1 MNLLAF
7 DHAAKISHISL
18 DFAVSKISSSCLTCE
33 TSGFVVIF
41 PDLWDLPTHLSTAH
55 FSSVYHY
62 YLCSWGIIC
71 CYGGG
76 GQVIVDKVNHRCGW
90 ISLILHSGSYS
101 FPWWCF
107 RLVFLIH
114 QQLSR
119 WISKPLVF
127 LSTKFQTNLE
137 SADKNLKFW
146 WYWKELWRTANKS
159 RPKSHSV
166 TSGIG
171 SAPRRL

>member
-7 DHAAKISHISL
+7 DHTAKISHISL
-18 DFAVSKISSSCLTCE
+18 DFAVSKISSSCHM
-33 TSGFVVIF
+33 
-41 PDLWDLPTHLSTAH
+41 WDFWFCCYISWPLRSSHSFIYCSVQFSVSLLS
-55 FSSVYHY
+55 
-62 YLCSWGIIC
+62 LLGGIIC

-90 ISLILHSGSYS
+90 ISLVLHSGSYS
-101 FPWWCF
+101 FPCWYF

-137 SADKNLKFW
+137 SADKTW
-146 WYWKELWRTANKS
+146 S
-159 RPKSHSV
+159 SG
-166 TSGIG
+166 GIG
-171 SAPRRL
+171 RNCDEQPTSPDPSLTLWQVA